1 LKKGLST
8 GPKKFYR
15 FLLLAPQIWSNAHKQ
30 RGIGIGHILKKA
42 IKEAARHF
50 SLRKTPDEATRIG
63 IPLRR
68 PATCQA
74 MLARPLKRDLFR
86 QSMPGSNNLERPFH
100 ESYHK
105 TRINEKSIK
114 LFIIIRIGQPNAEN
128 PGKIRARARLGVA
141 NLTFESIRPACEFAP
156 LAISPLRRTASAS
169 DSRRPTL

>member
-42 IKEAARHF
+42 IKGAARHF

-86 QSMPGSNNLERPFH
+86 QSMPGSNNFGRPCH
-100 ESYHK
+100 ESYLK

-114 LFIIIRIGQPNAEN
+114 LFLIINLAN
-128 PGKIRARARLGVA
+128 PMRKILGKSGRGL
-141 NLTFESIRPACEFAP
+141 
-156 LAISPLRRTASAS
+156 
-169 DSRRPTL
+169 D

>member
-86 QSMPGSNNLERPFH
+86 QSMPGSNNLGRPFH

-114 LFIIIRIGQPNAEN
+114 LFLYHTLAN
-128 PGKIRARARLGVA
+128 PMRKILGKSGRGL
-141 NLTFESIRPACEFAP
+141 
-156 LAISPLRRTASAS
+156 
-169 DSRRPTL
+169 D